1 MELLKKTISGL
12 EKVVG
17 RKIQYATEEKGLK
30 TEGKT
35 IFHFAFQGHNYVGA
49 VEGEDEQAVAFA
61 ALFPAQLEGDSPQ
74 RNALTRSQFFQKILQ
89 GEGTNLQSG

>member
-35 IFHFAFQGHNYVGA
+35 IFHFAFQGHNYVVPSRARTSKRWRLRHCCLPSWRG
-49 VEGEDEQAVAFA
+49 
-61 ALFPAQLEGDSPQ
+61 
-74 RNALTRSQFFQKILQ
+74 ILRK
-89 GEGTNLQSG
+89 GTP